1 MSRIFV
7 YLAVCRQLSLFK
19 CRIDF
24 RRKFWYPER
33 KKHFDSACKK
43 TISALARTRDMPSR
57 GTMRACG
64 STIRLILRWL
74 ASWRWRATTCMKTVL
89 FTPSPTMGRGYCT
102 RKLAGR
108 SRLRQFRDEIKT
120 GPQATRPADL
130 YKLDG
135 AGGVSTSRD
144 KKEKLRPYD
153 RSFLFVVRIAGLE
166 PV

>member
-33 KKHFDSACKK
+33 KKHFDLACKK
-43 TISALARTRDMPSR
+43 TISALARTGNTLSR
-57 GTMRACG
+57 QTMRACG

-144 KKEKLRPYD
+144 KKKSSDLTIEA
-153 RSFLFVVRIAGLE
+153 FFFVVRIAGLE

>member
-33 KKHFDSACKK
+33 KKHFDLACKK
-43 TISALARTRDMPSR
+43 TISALARTQDMPSR

-144 KKEKLRPYD
+144 KKKSSDLTAEA
-153 RSFLFVVRIAGLE
+153 FFFVVRIAGA
-166 PV
+166 